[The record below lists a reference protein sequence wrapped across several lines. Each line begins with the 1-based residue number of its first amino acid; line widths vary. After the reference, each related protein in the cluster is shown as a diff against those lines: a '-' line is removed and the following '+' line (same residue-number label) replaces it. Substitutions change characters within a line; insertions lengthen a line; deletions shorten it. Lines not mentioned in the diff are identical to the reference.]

1 MVPKLNEGPKIKMA
15 SKAPNK
21 FNVGPKK
28 TASKWAKAVYVPHAC
43 LPLGWTFYDNGGWK
57 RKLEILWK
65 IELSSSFSEKGQVF
79 FRNAGGKFIKNRRYA
94 LQGALLVVKFGVL

>member
-1 MVPKLNEGPKIKMA
+1 MVPKLNEGPKFKMA
-15 SKAPNK
+15 SKASNK

-57 RKLEILWK
+57 RKVCERLNSHLPFQRRARFSFATLEANLSRIGGTLCKVHSLWLCWQWLK
-65 IELSSSFSEKGQVF
+65 
-79 FRNAGGKFIKNRRYA
+79 
-94 LQGALLVVKFGVL
+94 

>member
-43 LPLGWTFYDNGGWK
+43 LPLGWTFYDNGGGK
-57 RKLEILWK
+57 RKFCERLNFHLPLQRRARFSFATPEAN
-65 IELSSSFSEKGQVF
+65 LS
-79 FRNAGGKFIKNRRYA
+79 RI
-94 LQGALLVVKFGVL
+94 GATLCKVYSL